1 MQIIK
6 KITTKET
13 YFVRN
18 SVLRKG
24 KPIESCSFEGDDL
37 ETTIHF
43 GLFHD
48 ENCIGIVSL
57 FQNKNDNFDKV
68 LQFQIRGM
76 AVLDLYQNKGY
87 GKQLVQHCETYLL
100 ESKSH
105 LIWLNARKNAVL
117 FYSKMGY
124 TVIGKPFEIA
134 EIGLHYCM
142 FKNTEVVAH
151 E

>member
-1 MQIIK
+1 MIFIK
-6 KITTKET
+6 KITAKET

-18 SVLRKG
+18 CVLRKG
-24 KPIESCSFEGDDL
+24 KPIEMCHFEGDNL

-43 GLFHD
+43 GLFDD
-48 ENCIGIVSL
+48 ENCVGIVSI
-57 FQNKNDNFDKV
+57 FQNKNDNFDQD

-76 AVLDLYQNKGY
+76 AVLETHQKKGF
-87 GKQLVQHCETYLL
+87 GQQLIRKCEIHLI
-100 ESKSH
+100 KKINH
-105 LIWLNARKNAVL
+105 LIWLNARENAVL

-124 TVIGKPFEIA
+124 STVGQPFEIA

-142 FKNTEVVAH
+142 TKQIAVVAH